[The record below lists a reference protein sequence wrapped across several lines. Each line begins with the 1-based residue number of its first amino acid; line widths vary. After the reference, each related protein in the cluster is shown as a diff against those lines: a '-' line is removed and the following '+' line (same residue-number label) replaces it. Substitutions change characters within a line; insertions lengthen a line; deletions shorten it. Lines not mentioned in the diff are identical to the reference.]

1 MNLENVRRDDWILAA
16 VAIVLVID
24 LFAFPWFNFGLGG
37 PFSVDLSG
45 TDGPDGWAA
54 ILAIIALLA
63 LVVDLGMERMAPEAT
78 VPAVGGSRTM
88 TRFVLAIVA
97 AAFIVLKFV
106 LHIHFSGVLSFAWGF
121 YLAII
126 LTAGLV
132 YLALQARRAPDV
144 PAARPPVG
152 SAGPPPAGPPVA

>member
-1 MNLENVRRDDWILAA
+1 MGGSYEYRVYAGAGPRDLREAERRQQQLAVQ
-16 VAIVLVID
+16 VAAGARV
-24 LFAFPWFNFGLGG
+24 
-37 PFSVDLSG
+37 
-45 TDGPDGWAA
+45 
-54 ILAIIALLA
+54 
-63 LVVDLGMERMAPEAT
+63 ERGS
-78 VPAVGGSRTM
+78 AVGGSRTM